1 MMIDRSVEVEVTCSV
16 EQVYDLWE
24 NMENVPRWMPLVKD
38 VKILAEDKNLSRWT
52 FGPGAPL
59 LAEWTSRITRRIP
72 SRLIAWE
79 SVSGLPNKGCAEF
92 FPTDR
97 GCLLR
102 LTLAFDLP
110 KGLVGAFLK
119 GVGVERW
126 LESNLAESLARFQ
139 SLIQEEVL
147 RQEALQQTVQL
158 DKAR

>member
-1 MMIDRSVEVEVTCSV
+1 MMIDRSVEVEVACSV

-38 VKILAEDKNLSRWT
+38 VKILPGDKNLSHWI

-59 LAEWTSRITRRIP
+59 LTEWTSRITRRIP
-72 SRLIAWE
+72 LRLIAWE

-97 GCLLR
+97 GCRLR

-110 KGLVGAFLK
+110 KGIVGAFLK

-126 LESNLAESLARFQ
+126 LEINLAESLNRFQ
-139 SLIQEEVL
+139 FLIKEEIL
-147 RQEALQQTVQL
+147 RQEALQ
-158 DKAR
+158 KPFS